1 MKIKLKFI
9 KNREDLLPWYDEQ
22 YELIGI
28 HTGNLLSRINRN
40 KLVKLKFFSNEA
52 QDFLKNKFKR
62 VKR

>member
-1 MKIKLKFI
+1 MRIKLKFI
-9 KNREDLLPWYDEQ
+9 KNREDLLPWYSEQ

-28 HTGNLLSRINRN
+28 HTGNLLGRINRN

-52 QDFLKNKFKR
+52 QDFLKNKFKM

>member
-1 MKIKLKFI
+1 MF
-9 KNREDLLPWYDEQ
+9 PWYSEQ

-28 HTGNLLSRINRN
+28 HTDNLLGRINRN

>member
-1 MKIKLKFI
+1 MIV
-9 KNREDLLPWYDEQ
+9 KNREDMFPWYSEQ

-28 HTGNLLSRINRN
+28 HTDNLLGRINRN